1 MKIFFQTSNYTQ
13 AVYKLAFG
21 KFGESLFNFSN
32 QLDFDHFGI
41 KDIPIDENLS
51 NKLTRILE
59 LTDLALKNNLQ
70 DVLVDIDKFFNK
82 NISCDL
88 ENIDKKFVRLI
99 KDKEKRECL
108 RNDKKICEISLIKFY
123 EKAKITWDNLPDD
136 FKVFSRFSE
145 EYSKMILD
153 AEIKAKRYKEL
164 GCDELYNDII
174 SSTENVKRL
183 MNDTYQG
190 FHRISLKN
198 AAIILSKINGFKL
211 KNNEYADKFIRKYVI
226 CINKNIYNPKI
237 YPIRYFSDSITDHIK
252 NLICDL
258 EKIPLFDYYM
268 VMVPS
273 TDNSDENKD
282 IIAVKNK
289 NIIPILL
296 GEKDGKC
303 YFISYWI

>member
-1 MKIFFQTSNYTQ
+1 
-13 AVYKLAFG
+13 
-21 KFGESLFNFSN
+21 
-32 QLDFDHFGI
+32 
-41 KDIPIDENLS
+41 
-51 NKLTRILE
+51 
-59 LTDLALKNNLQ
+59 
-70 DVLVDIDKFFNK
+70 
-82 NISCDL
+82 
-88 ENIDKKFVRLI
+88 
-99 KDKEKRECL
+99 
-108 RNDKKICEISLIKFY
+108 
-123 EKAKITWDNLPDD
+123 
-136 FKVFSRFSE
+136 
-145 EYSKMILD
+145 
-153 AEIKAKRYKEL
+153 
-164 GCDELYNDII
+164 
-174 SSTENVKRL
+174 
-183 MNDTYQG
+183 MNDAYQG